1 VARVYNGFSSYRLF
15 AGGYQAAAAL
25 FAGLAGAARRRLE
38 RPRLASTNDLR
49 VSGDRWSRQSVSRH
63 LPGSLFDARYDGLA
77 AHAASL
83 DAAVCRRVLV
93 DGCEAVDPDMLPPS
107 IDCGTLRCS

>member
-1 VARVYNGFSSYRLF
+1 MARVYNGFSSYRLF

-63 LPGSLFDARYDGLA
+63 LPGSLFDARYKGLTADA
-77 AHAASL
+77 AGL
-83 DAAVCRRVLV
+83 DAAIMCRREHLLTGMQM
-93 DGCEAVDPDMLPPS
+93 DHPWYRQRMTPY
-107 IDCGTLRCS
+107 